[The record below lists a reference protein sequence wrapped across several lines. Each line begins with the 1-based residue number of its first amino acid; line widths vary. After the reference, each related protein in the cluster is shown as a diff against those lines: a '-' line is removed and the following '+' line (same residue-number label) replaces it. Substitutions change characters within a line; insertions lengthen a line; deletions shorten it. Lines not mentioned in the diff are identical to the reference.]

1 MLHKKCPTCNRKYT
15 DPQMYCSKCGI
26 RLVKDDNRCSEPKT
40 RACECTVC
48 ADDDIYCTY
57 CGALTAFAV
66 ETGCKNIK

>member
-40 RACECTVC
+40 RSCECTVC

-57 CGALTAFAV
+57 CGALTNFAV